1 MNLEAKKNEVNS
13 FMFYGQGGVGI
24 NNAFIFIELGINY
37 GFSDIIN
44 VENTK
49 TIPSQGVVNLGF
61 WF

>member
-1 MNLEAKKNEVNS
+1 
-13 FMFYGQGGVGI
+13 MFYGQGGVGI